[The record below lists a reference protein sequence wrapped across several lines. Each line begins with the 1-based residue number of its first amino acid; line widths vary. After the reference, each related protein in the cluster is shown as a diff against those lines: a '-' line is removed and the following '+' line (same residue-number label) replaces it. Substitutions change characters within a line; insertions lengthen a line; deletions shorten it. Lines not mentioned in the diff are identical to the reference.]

1 MFHFKKGGGENEN
14 IEGRKEDASVHVAK
28 PLSGVNQHRSAEM
41 KTELHQAILAK
52 NPSH

>member
-1 MFHFKKGGGENEN
+1 MRILRGG
-14 IEGRKEDASVHVAK
+14 REDASVHVAK

-41 KTELHQAILAK
+41 KTELHQPILAK

>member
-1 MFHFKKGGGENEN
+1 MRILKGGG
-14 IEGRKEDASVHVAK
+14 EDASVHVAQ
-28 PLSGVNQHRSAEM
+28 PLSGVNQPRSAEM